1 LNTSHRRPAGWI
13 RDALILTAAL
23 AVMGAAGYAV
33 ARLVEKGRPRRAAFN
48 LEMERALADAV
59 EASIRSG
66 GEVVEEPAVIDL
78 TAKMQARL
86 EDGLVRMSAEAV
98 DGMRRPAD
106 GNLPEVRVLIVDSS
120 TVNAV
125 AFPGNLVVL
134 YSGLVKA
141 MSGPEEL
148 AGVLA
153 HEIGHCVANDA
164 RNALIR
170 EVGLSVLLGASGA
183 GSAGELA
190 SEVIRGAVRIRY
202 GRRAEERADEFA
214 VSLLALSDLNPKA
227 YSGALRALAET
238 ADDAPEW
245 ARYVDLHP
253 PLDSRITLAEKR
265 ADGAV
270 RGDEL
275 DVDWDEVL
283 AALPSPLDP

>member
-1 LNTSHRRPAGWI
+1 MNYSHRRPAGWI
-13 RDALILTAAL
+13 RDVLIMIAAL
-23 AVMGAAGYAV
+23 ALMGAAGYAV

-48 LEMERALADAV
+48 LEMERALAHAV
-59 EASIRSG
+59 EASIRVG
-66 GEVVEEPAVIDL
+66 GEVVEEPAVSDL
-78 TAKMQARL
+78 TVKMQERL
-86 EDGLVRMSAEAV
+86 EDGLARMSSEALEKH
-98 DGMRRPAD
+98 GMRRPAD

-141 MSGPEEL
+141 MNGPEEL

-214 VSLLALSDLNPKA
+214 VSLLASSDLDPTA
-227 YSGALRALAET
+227 YSDALRALAET

-245 ARYVDLHP
+245 ARYIDVHP
-253 PLDSRITLAEKR
+253 PLESRIT
-265 ADGAV
+265 
-270 RGDEL
+270 
-275 DVDWDEVL
+275 
-283 AALPSPLDP
+283 

>member
-1 LNTSHRRPAGWI
+1 MNTSHRRPAGWI

-23 AVMGAAGYAV
+23 AVMGAAGYLV

-59 EASIRSG
+59 EASIRAG

-78 TAKMQARL
+78 MVKMQERL
-86 EDGLVRMSAEAV
+86 EDGLARMSAESMEKH
-98 DGMRRPAD
+98 GT
-106 GNLPEVRVLIVDSS
+106 LPEVRVLIVDSS

-141 MSGPEEL
+141 MDGPEEL

-153 HEIGHCVANDA
+153 HEIGHCVAHDA

-170 EVGLSVLLGASGA
+170 EVGLSVLVGASGA

-214 VSLLALSDLNPKA
+214 VSLLASSDLDPTA
-227 YSGALRALAET
+227 YSDALRALAET
-238 ADDAPEW
+238 AENAPEW
-245 ARYVDLHP
+245 ARYVDVHP

-265 ADGAV
+265 AAGAV
-270 RGDEL
+270 GGDEL
-275 DVDWDEVL
+275 DVDWNAVL

>member
-1 LNTSHRRPAGWI
+1 VLWPMRWRRPS
-13 RDALILTAAL
+13 
-23 AVMGAAGYAV
+23 GA
-33 ARLVEKGRPRRAAFN
+33 
-48 LEMERALADAV
+48 
-59 EASIRSG
+59 G

-78 TAKMQARL
+78 TAKMQTRL
-86 EDGLVRMSAEAV
+86 EDGLVRMSADTMEKH
-98 DGMRRPAD
+98 GMRRLAD
-106 GNLPEVRVLIVDSS
+106 GTLPEVRVLIVDSS
-120 TVNAV
+120 MVNAV

-141 MSGPEEL
+141 MNGPEEL
-148 AGVLA
+148 ASVLA

-214 VSLLALSDLNPKA
+214 VSLLASSDLDPTA
-227 YSGALRALAET
+227 YSGALRALADT
-238 ADDAPEW
+238 AEDAPEW
-245 ARYVDLHP
+245 ARYVDVHP

-265 ADGAV
+265 AAGAV

-275 DVDWDEVL
+275 DVDWEEVL

>member
-1 LNTSHRRPAGWI
+1 MNTSHRRPAGWI

>member
-1 LNTSHRRPAGWI
+1 MNTSHRRPAGWI

-59 EASIRSG
+59 EATIRAG

-214 VSLLALSDLNPKA
+214 VSLLASSDLDPTA
-227 YSGALRALAET
+227 YSSALRALAET